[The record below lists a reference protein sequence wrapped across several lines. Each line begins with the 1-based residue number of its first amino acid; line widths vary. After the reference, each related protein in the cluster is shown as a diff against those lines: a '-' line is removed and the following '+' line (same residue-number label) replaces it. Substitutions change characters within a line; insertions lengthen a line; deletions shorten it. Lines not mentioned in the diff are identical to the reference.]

1 VSRIEQIVG
10 LLAVSSG
17 DGDGI
22 VQATDVACQTI
33 DLISH
38 GGHLLVDKAVLLGKT
53 VIDSIEAPRQTFG
66 LGQYQ
71 LPCGNIG
78 RVFSSCL
85 QSREEALQ
93 RRRNACGST
102 CQQRIELADLALVGL
117 DVAVERGAATQL
129 SREKLA
135 VGAADVHQSGA

>member
-1 VSRIEQIVG
+1 PIPTRR
-10 LLAVSSG
+10 SS
-17 DGDGI
+17 D
-22 VQATDVACQTI
+22 
-33 DLISH
+33 
-38 GGHLLVDKAVLLGKT
+38 LLGKT

-93 RRRNACGST
+93 RRRNACGGT

-117 DVAVERGAATQL
+117 DVAVERGAAAQL

-135 VGAADVHQSGA
+135 VGAADVQDRKSTRLNSSHVKISYAVFCLKKKKR